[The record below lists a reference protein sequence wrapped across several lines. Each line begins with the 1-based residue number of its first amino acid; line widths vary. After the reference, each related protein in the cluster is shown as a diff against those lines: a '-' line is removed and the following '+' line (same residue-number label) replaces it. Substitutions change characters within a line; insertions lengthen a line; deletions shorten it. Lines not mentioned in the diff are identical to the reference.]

1 MIEIEINEDIVYAV
15 DLEKTIEYS
24 ILTEIGSQPEL
35 NTLKLHVLY
44 RWIEALTKYVS
55 MRAEIWS
62 FLSAIKEWMSQS
74 IVGSSVINGNE
85 MSDKLNEL
93 SNRYN
98 AFQKTPKEWRGKME
112 ETYCILVI
120 ACNSVYIW

>member
-15 DLEKTIEYS
+15 DLEKAIEYS

-62 FLSAIKEWMSQS
+62 FLSATKEWMSQN
-74 IVGSSVINGNE
+74 IAGSSVIKGNE
-85 MSDKLNEL
+85 MSYKLNEL
-93 SNRYN
+93 SNRHN

-112 ETYCILVI
+112 KIFYPGDHL
-120 ACNSVYIW
+120 

>member
-1 MIEIEINEDIVYAV
+1 MSEDIVYAV
-15 DLEKTIEYS
+15 DLEKAIKYS

-55 MRAEIWS
+55 MRAEIWR
-62 FLSAIKEWMSQS
+62 FLSAIKEWMSQNM
-74 IVGSSVINGNE
+74 VGSSVINGNE

-93 SNRYN
+93 SNVYN
-98 AFQKTPKEWRGKME
+98 PFQKTPKEWRGKME
-112 ETYCILVI
+112 KNLL
-120 ACNSVYIW
+120 SWSSLK

>member
-15 DLEKTIEYS
+15 DLEKAIEYS

-62 FLSAIKEWMSQS
+62 FLSAIKEWMSQDM
-74 IVGSSVINGNE
+74 VGSSVIKGNE

-93 SNRYN
+93 SNRYS
-98 AFQKTPKEWRGKME
+98 AFQKAPKEWRGKTE
-112 ETYCILVI
+112 KHILSWPSLI
-120 ACNSVYIW
+120 K

>member
-15 DLEKTIEYS
+15 DLEKAIKYS

-35 NTLKLHVLY
+35 NTLKVHVLY

-85 MSDKLNEL
+85 MADKLNEL
-93 SNRYN
+93 SNRYR
-98 AFQKTPKEWRGKME
+98 AFQNTPREWRGIME
-112 ETYCILVI
+112 IVI
-120 ACNSVYIW
+120 SYTGYLL